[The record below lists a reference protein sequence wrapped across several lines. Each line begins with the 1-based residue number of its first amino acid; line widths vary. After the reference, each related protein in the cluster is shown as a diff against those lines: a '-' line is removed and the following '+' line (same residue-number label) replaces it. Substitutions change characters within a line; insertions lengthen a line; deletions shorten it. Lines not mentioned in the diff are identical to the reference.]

1 MSNVARAHRGLAFL
15 FLAVGVIAFFLA
27 GLGAFGEGFEPHQA
41 SGSLLVLLSLVLLIL
56 AAIGRKEAV
65 KQSAALFG
73 LMILQMVLAI
83 AGEDVSVLGGL
94 HPVNGL
100 LILFVAH
107 QTARALPLPFVGG
120 SGPGAPHA
128 RTGTAV

>member
-1 MSNVARAHRGLAFL
+1 MSNVARAHRGLAFF

-27 GLGAFGEGFEPHQA
+27 GLGAFGEGFEAHRG
-41 SGSLLVLLSLVLLIL
+41 SGSLLLLLSLVLLIL
-56 AAIGRKEAV
+56 AAVGRREAV

-73 LMILQMVLAI
+73 LMIVQMLLAI
-83 AGEDVSVLGGL
+83 TGEEVSSVLGGL

-107 QTARALPLPFVGG
+107 QTAQALPLPFVGG
-120 SGPGAPHA
+120 GAGGA
-128 RTGTAV
+128 RTRTRAAA

>member
-1 MSNVARAHRGLAFL
+1 MSNVASAHRGLAFL
-15 FLAVGVIAFFLA
+15 FLAIGVIAFFLA
-27 GLGAFGEGFEPHQA
+27 GLGAFGEGFDAHRG
-41 SGSLLVLLSLVLLIL
+41 SGSLLLLLSLVLLIL
-56 AAIGRKEAV
+56 AAVGRREAV

-73 LMILQMVLAI
+73 LMIVQMLLAI

-120 SGPGAPHA
+120 GEAGT
-128 RTGTAV
+128 RTRTAV